1 MIIKNIRGILDKI
14 EAIKMKLLMIYADEF
29 NYKTSNKTLD
39 MVEEYQQS
47 RLVKDTLVGFIQVE
61 KEDEEQMEKV
71 ETKLVKNLKWAAKK
85 NNTNNIVLHSFAHLS
100 LSKAE
105 PKVTIKIFNNAEQRL
120 ADAGYCAS
128 QTPFGYFLDLDLKA
142 PGRSL
147 ARVFKEF

>member
-1 MIIKNIRGILDKI
+1 
-14 EAIKMKLLMIYADEF
+14 MIYADEF

-39 MVEEYQQS
+39 MVEEYQKS
-47 RLVKDTLVGFIQVE
+47 RQIKDVLVGFIQVE

-105 PKVTIKIFNNAEQRL
+105 PEVTIRIFNNAEQRL
-120 ADAGYCAS
+120 TDADYLAS

-142 PGRSL
+142 PGKSL